1 MLSRRLQQ
9 LGRERGALLPMLSL
23 DAGGA
28 GDADPS
34 RYQKSMEKSKPLA
47 EINEELQ
54 LALQLVGAMRVKDLG
69 ALTARVCPHAPACMG
84 GVDAGIY

>member
-1 MLSRRLQQ
+1 MPYPHLLLCTCIRLVR
-9 LGRERGALLPMLSL
+9 LFEDKARVDL
-23 DAGGA
+23 
-28 GDADPS
+28 
-34 RYQKSMEKSKPLA
+34 LA